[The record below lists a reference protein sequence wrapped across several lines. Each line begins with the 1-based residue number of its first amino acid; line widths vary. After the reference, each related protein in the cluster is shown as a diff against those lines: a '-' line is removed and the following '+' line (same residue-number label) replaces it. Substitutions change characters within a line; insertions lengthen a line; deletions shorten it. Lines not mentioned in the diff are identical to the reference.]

1 VPFRRHAG
9 GHVISPPAATQVGE
23 FWKDD
28 MDTINKYLDSMGTQ
42 FSVFDA
48 PLHYN
53 FKQAGEAGSDFD
65 LTKIFEGT
73 VVQHRPIDAVTLVDN
88 VRSCGTM
95 QVQPAD
101 ASYAMRAARHPSR
114 AIPRIMG
121 VVGIQAPRVLSDTA
135 STCWLSVRDV
145 HL

>member
-1 VPFRRHAG
+1 VPFRASHRRHA
-9 GHVISPPAATQVGE
+9 ISPPAATQVGE

-95 QVQPAD
+95 QV
-101 ASYAMRAARHPSR
+101 
-114 AIPRIMG
+114 
-121 VVGIQAPRVLSDTA
+121 
-135 STCWLSVRDV
+135 
-145 HL
+145 